1 MKSKRIS
8 VKLDKHIWEEFKRI
22 LKEEYALNHNIYL
35 EHFIYYSNLPQIG
48 KIIEFRGGFPYKD
61 ILPKDNTESY
71 PITLKEPNKI
81 KHLKNKKSTYLREV
95 ITVFVENPELFMEI
109 FNISDFYIH
118 WDIEE
123 TSFKLKLPISFHQSS
138 FVQFDELL
146 LKNLKSIDDIRTKYE
161 NILVEKLH
169 YRQYSDFQYEQTIY
183 NDYHKYGK
191 FENLS
196 ENLKEQIFWNKID
209 YKNTNNYLEIVSL
222 YSKIC
227 EIMLVYV
234 YKTIKTKQ
242 KRIPTFYNTFK
253 IEIIN
258 EYKKAIK
265 ESNIEIT
272 IEEFIKQI
280 IVNEYQLIKFAIH
293 RKAEINLESLK
304 KIRKNIN
311 LLK

>member
-1 MKSKRIS
+1 MNYKDIS
-8 VKLDKHIWEEFKRI
+8 IKLDKDVWEEFKRI
-22 LKEEYALNHNIYL
+22 LEEIYGLSHIIYL
-35 EHFIYYSNLPQIG
+35 EYFIYYSNFPNIA

-61 ILPKDNTESY
+61 ILPKDTTEAYKIS
-71 PITLKEPNKI
+71 LKEPNKI
-81 KHLKNKKSTYLREV
+81 KHSLENISTYLREV
-95 ITVFVENPELFMEI
+95 ITVFVENPKLFMEI
-109 FNISDFYIH
+109 FNITDFYIQ

-123 TSFKLKLPISFHQSS
+123 TSFKLKSPISFHHSS

-146 LKNLKSIDDIRTKYE
+146 LKDLKSIDEIRTKCE
-161 NILVEKLH
+161 DTLVEKLH
-169 YRQYSDFQYEQTIY
+169 YRQYSDFKYEQTIY
-183 NDYHKYGK
+183 NHYHKYGK

-196 ENLKEQIFWNKID
+196 EDLKEQIFWNKLD

-234 YKTIKTKQ
+234 YKTIITKQ
-242 KRIPTFYNTFK
+242 KRISTFYNTFK

-272 IEEFIKQI
+272 LEEFIKQI

-311 LLK
+311 SLK

>member
-1 MKSKRIS
+1 MAYKNIS
-8 VKLDKHIWEEFKRI
+8 VKIDKEVWEEFKKI
-22 LKEEYALNHNIYL
+22 LKEEYDLNHIIYL
-35 EHFIYYSNLPQIG
+35 EYFIYYSNFPQIAE
-48 KIIEFRGGFPYKD
+48 IIEFRGGFRYED
-61 ILPKDNTESY
+61 VLPKDTTEAYKIS
-71 PITLKEPNKI
+71 LKEPNKI
-81 KHLKNKKSTYLREV
+81 KHSLENISTYLREV
-95 ITVFVENPELFMEI
+95 ITVFVENPKLFMEI
-109 FNISDFYIH
+109 FNITDFYIQ

-123 TSFKLKLPISFHQSS
+123 TSFKLKLPISFHHSS
-138 FVQFDELL
+138 FIQFDELL
-146 LKNLKSIDDIRTKYE
+146 LKDLKLIEEERKKYE
-161 NILVEKLH
+161 EMLVEKLH
-169 YRQYSDFQYEQTIY
+169 YRQYSDFQYEQIIY
-183 NDYHKYGK
+183 SDYNRYGK

-196 ENLKEQIFWNKID
+196 EDLKKQIFWNKID

-234 YKTIKTKQ
+234 YKTIRTKQ
-242 KRIPTFYNTFK
+242 KRISTFYNTFK

-311 LLK
+311 FLK

>member
-1 MKSKRIS
+1 MNYKDIS
-8 VKLDKHIWEEFKRI
+8 IKLDKDVWEE
-22 LKEEYALNHNIYL
+22 EYGLNHIIYL
-35 EHFIYYSNLPQIG
+35 EYFIYYSNFPQIAE
-48 KIIEFRGGFPYKD
+48 IIEFRGGFRYED
-61 ILPKDNTESY
+61 ILLKDTTESY
-71 PITLKEPNKI
+71 KISLKEPNKI
-81 KHLKNKKSTYLREV
+81 KYSLENISTYLREV
-95 ITVFVENPELFMEI
+95 ITVFVENPKLFMEI
-109 FNISDFYIH
+109 FNITDFYIQ

-227 EIMLVYV
+227 EIMLVYI

-242 KRIPTFYNTFK
+242 KKIPTFYNTFK

-280 IVNEYQLIKFAIH
+280 IVNEYLVSY
-293 RKAEINLESLK
+293 NK
-304 KIRKNIN
+304 K
-311 LLK
+311 